1 MHEVVSRW
9 GSLRT
14 QMRVTVIGGI
24 QAAAEQATHAIA
36 QRMRRPYRPPAAPAC
51 PPRPRASPT
60 GYPSAELVGKCLAT
74 RTPRVRTARR
84 AHSHDGRNGEAT
96 SDQDPGTV
104 SIPSMA
110 LVNSTSRLSII
121 ALGSNEEWAITPWM
135 RRRCIPK
142 FPAS

>member
-1 MHEVVSRW
+1 MHEVVGRW
-9 GSLRT
+9 GSLRR

-24 QAAAEQATHAIA
+24 QAAAEQAAHVIA

-51 PPRPRASPT
+51 PPRP
-60 GYPSAELVGKCLAT
+60 VLA
-74 RTPRVRTARR
+74 RPGTPRPSWWASASQHVPLESEAARR